1 MTAATGTATA
11 IVARGA
17 AALSV
22 AAARRLWTTKFRDGG
37 IEAPELD
44 ARLIVEYALGLD
56 YAGLVAAST
65 RILSAGEQ
73 RLVTALARR
82 RLAREPMARIAGAKE
97 FWSLP
102 LRIDAATLVPRP
114 ETETVVE
121 TALAA
126 IDGCGGRTRA
136 LRIADLGTGCGAIL
150 LALLSELPNAFG
162 VGTDMSL
169 RALAIARD
177 NARRLRLTRATFIG
191 CDMASALD
199 GPFDVIVSN
208 PPYIASADISALAPE
223 VRNFDP
229 RAALDGGADGLKFY
243 RAIAATAPPLLAS
256 DGVLVVELGAGQ
268 SGHVAAMFAA
278 AGLAP
283 LPPYP
288 DLGSVPR
295 VLMATKGH
303 EHRALGPGKKALGM
317 SGGSD

>member
-1 MTAATGTATA
+1 MTAATGTAAA
-11 IVARGA
+11 IA
-17 AALSV
+17 AGRAEVLSV
-22 AAARRLWTTKFRDGG
+22 AATRRLWAAKFRDDG
-37 IEAPELD
+37 IDAPELD
-44 ARLIVEYALGLD
+44 ARLIIECALGLD
-56 YAGLVAAST
+56 HAGLVAAST
-65 RILSAGEQ
+65 RILSAQEQ
-73 RLVTALARR
+73 RLVTVLARR
-82 RLAREPMARIAGAKE
+82 RLAREPMARIVGAKE

-121 TALAA
+121 AALAA
-126 IDGCGGRTRA
+126 IDGFGGRARA

-162 VGTDMSL
+162 VGTDTSL
-169 RALAIARD
+169 RALAVARD
-177 NARRLRLTRATFIG
+177 NAHRLRLTRATFVG
-191 CDMASALD
+191 CDMASALR

-208 PPYIASADISALAPE
+208 PPYIASADITALAPE
-223 VRNFDP
+223 VRYFDP

-256 DGVLVVELGAGQ
+256 DGALVVELGAGQ

-288 DLGSVPR
+288 DLGGVPR
-295 VLMATKGH
+295 ALMATKGH
-303 EHRALGPGKKALGM
+303 ECRALGPGKKALGM
-317 SGGSD
+317 FGGTD